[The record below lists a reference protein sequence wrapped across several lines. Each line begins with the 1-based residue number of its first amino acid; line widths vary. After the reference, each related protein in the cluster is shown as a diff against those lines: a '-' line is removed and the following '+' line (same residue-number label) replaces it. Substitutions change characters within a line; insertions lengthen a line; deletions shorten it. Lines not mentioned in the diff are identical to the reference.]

1 MPIVKHTSLLFLLT
15 SSLHAELLVTFQT
28 SLGNVTASL
37 QFQKAPQAV
46 ANFITLAQGTRDR
59 VHASTGALTRAPYY
73 TGEKFFRVL
82 NDPTFKIAQTGSGTG
97 TNSGG
102 PGYAFK
108 DEFDP
113 TLTHVPYVLS
123 MANSGPNSNGSQIFL
138 TGNTSIPSLNN
149 VHTVFGLITDS
160 TSRTVIDAILT
171 AGNNGSTI
179 TEVTFSRT
187 DAAAVAFDEQAQR
200 LPVVSNPA
208 GFLTVNSGVSATWN
222 LSPAMTTGAIFRAFR
237 STTLATDSWSELASA
252 RLHVG
257 LPATLIAPAVNSA
270 FLDNAI
276 APKAF
281 YNLCVVQH
289 PGSVA
294 PSTLANRTV
303 TIALGNN
310 SLAFAFD
317 TSGVAGTVTYTPQSG
332 STIGGAF
339 TTISP
344 NTGLA
349 SPPTSDAHSIMFSA
363 DCLGFPIR
371 YFWVKTGCDTATSTT
386 ISCRHSTQSYSSSW
400 QPFASGSATIT
411 R

>member
-82 NDPTFKIAQTGSGTG
+82 NDPTFQIAQTGSGTG
-97 TNSGG
+97 TTSGG

-149 VHTVFGLITDS
+149 VHTVFGLITDPA
-160 TSRTVIDAILT
+160 SRTVIDAILT

-179 TEVTFSRT
+179 TGVTFSRT
-187 DAAAVAFDEQAQR
+187 DAAAVAFDEFAQN
-200 LPVVSNPA
+200 LPECRPA
-208 GFLTVNSGVSATWN
+208 SGNLAVTPSSAVNYVFNAPLT
-222 LSPAMTTGAIFRAFR
+222 PA
-237 STTLATDSWSELASA
+237 TTLQAFSSTDLSTWSKLGEAYAGADQPGFS
-252 RLHVG
+252 
-257 LPATLIAPAVNSA
+257 TIT
-270 FLDNAI
+270 LDNSTL
-276 APKAF
+276 PRAF
-281 YNLCVVQH
+281 YNLAAINYPDPLTPTLLAGRTLTAGVSASRTFTCVFDATGAA
-289 PGSVA
+289 GSFTDSQASTGPVA
-294 PSTLANRTV
+294 FTLFDYVKAPYQATWGLNLG
-303 TIALGNN
+303 ALGYRRIRGG
-310 SLAFAFD
+310 FD
-317 TSGVAGTVTYTPQSG
+317 TQNVIHILGRDIVERWTGVSWATLGSG
-332 STIGGAF
+332 
-339 TTISP
+339 
-344 NTGLA
+344 GL
-349 SPPTSDAHSIMFSA
+349 T
-363 DCLGFPIR
+363 LT
-371 YFWVKTGCDTATSTT
+371 K
-386 ISCRHSTQSYSSSW
+386 
-400 QPFASGSATIT
+400 
-411 R
+411 